1 MQANIDLDMFPI
13 KEVSKNDH
21 KSCNKPSKIIVFD
34 LDETLGSF
42 SQLYALSDSIHQIY
56 NETLPSNHLF
66 KLIDTFP
73 GFLRPNILRILK
85 KLVNAREKG
94 KCLAIVLYT
103 NNQGPK
109 KWAQDIVD
117 YFAYKLKKPV
127 FDYVIHAYKANGQRV
142 EPLRTT
148 HDKNYEDLL
157 NCLGMP
163 NETQVCFIDDQFHT
177 LSVHPNVSYIPVDP
191 YVYTPKPIQIAEKYY
206 TNMHPPMHKSIF
218 IGELATKLG
227 KRFKSNSQYHS
238 DVNFNTSDSHQHL
251 IHGLGRFLE
260 YPGGIL
266 RYCKGKNRTKRYRI
280 FKKKSNK
287 TKKHRRKN
295 KISRRQA
302 LLRRS

>member
-1 MQANIDLDMFPI
+1 MQANIDLHMFPM
-13 KEVSKNDH
+13 KELLKTNR
-21 KSCNKPSKIIVFD
+21 KSCQKPSKIIVFD

-56 NETLPSNHLF
+56 NEPLPTNHLF

-85 KLVNAREKG
+85 KLVNARENG

-163 NETQVCFIDDQFHT
+163 NKTQVCFIDDQFHT

-191 YVYTPKPIQIAEKYY
+191 YVYTPPPIKIAEKYY
-206 TNMHPPMHKSIF
+206 TNMHPTGHRQIF
-218 IGELATKLG
+218 IGALAGKLG
-227 KRFKSNSQYHS
+227 RRFKNNAEYHS
-238 DVNFNTSDSHQHL
+238 DVNSDTSASHQHL

-266 RYCKGKNRTKRYRI
+266 RSCKSKIHTKRYRI
-280 FKKKSNK
+280 SKKKNNK
-287 TKKHRRKN
+287 TKKHRRRK
-295 KISRRQA
+295 KRSRR
-302 LLRRS
+302 S